1 MTVFWIVAALFLIGA
16 LLLLLPPLWSRK
28 SNPAVALGAG
38 MAAFCVV
45 VFIKALGM
53 TVPMLGPW
61 FGY

>member
-38 MAAFCVV
+38 GANVAVYRLSHVSCG
-45 VFIKALGM
+45 KTHL
-53 TVPMLGPW
+53 
-61 FGY
+61 